1 MHEHCKS
8 KVHTTRAASAPWRVR
23 KNRIERDLCD
33 HHGSSGMKSRTG
45 YFVALA
51 VFALDQLVKWLVTGP
66 LGINRLG
73 DQLVIAPIFNFTYT
87 ENNGISLG
95 LFNATTEVGRWM
107 LVAVTSVIAV
117 GVGIWIT
124 REKNR
129 IDQMALGLVLGGA
142 LGNIL
147 DRVRHGYVTDFAD
160 LHFGEWRPF
169 LIFNV
174 GDAAISIAV
183 VILLLR
189 AFLTRKEGPKET
201 IEHA

>member
-1 MHEHCKS
+1 M
-8 KVHTTRAASAPWRVR
+8 ASRYLGF
-23 KNRIERDLCD
+23 I
-33 HHGSSGMKSRTG
+33 
-45 YFVALA
+45 VALV
-51 VFALDQLVKWLVTGP
+51 VFALDQLVKWWVTGP
-66 LGINRLG
+66 LAVDHDG
-73 DQLVIAPIFNFTYT
+73 AIFYILPWFQFTYT

-95 LFNATTEVGRWM
+95 LLNATTAVGRWM
-107 LVAVTSVIAV
+107 LVAVTSAIAIAV
-117 GVGIWIT
+117 AVWMT

-129 IDQMALGLVLGGA
+129 IDQVALGMVLGGA

-147 DRVRHGYVTDFAD
+147 DRTRHGYVVDFAD
-160 LHFGEWRPF
+160 LHFGSWRPF

-189 AFLTRKEGPKET
+189 AFVSRKDEAKGSEPEET

>member
-1 MHEHCKS
+1 M
-8 KVHTTRAASAPWRVR
+8 ASRYLGF
-23 KNRIERDLCD
+23 I
-33 HHGSSGMKSRTG
+33 
-45 YFVALA
+45 VALV
-51 VFALDQLVKWLVTGP
+51 VFALDQLVKWWVTGP
-66 LGINRLG
+66 LAVDHEG
-73 DQLVIAPIFNFTYT
+73 AIFYILPWFQFTYT

-95 LFNATTEVGRWM
+95 LLNATTPVGRWM
-107 LVAVTSVIAV
+107 LVAVTSAIAI
-117 GVGIWIT
+117 GVAVWMT

-129 IDQMALGLVLGGA
+129 IDQVALGMVLGGA

-147 DRVRHGYVTDFAD
+147 DRTRHGYVVDFAD
-160 LHFGEWRPF
+160 LHFGAWRPF

-189 AFLTRKEGPKET
+189 AFVSRKDEAKGSDPEET

>member
-1 MHEHCKS
+1 MAEALNR
-8 KVHTTRAASAPWRVR
+8 RAMGFLIAILV
-23 KNRIERDLCD
+23 
-33 HHGSSGMKSRTG
+33 
-45 YFVALA
+45 FVA
-51 VFALDQLVKWLVTGP
+51 DQLTKWWVTGP
-66 LGINRLG
+66 LGVDHIGAVYYLIPNF
-73 DQLVIAPIFNFTYT
+73 QLTYT

-95 LFNATTEVGRWM
+95 LLNATTEVGRWM
-107 LVAVTSVIAV
+107 LVALTSAIAM
-117 GVGIWIT
+117 GVAFWIT

-129 IDQMALGLVLGGA
+129 VDQLALGMVLGGA

-147 DRVRHGYVTDFAD
+147 DRTRHGYVVDFAD

-189 AFLTRKEGPKET
+189 AFLSRKDHET
-201 IEHA
+201 GGDAQGDIEHA

>member
-1 MHEHCKS
+1 M
-8 KVHTTRAASAPWRVR
+8 A
-23 KNRIERDLCD
+23 ERRL
-33 HHGSSGMKSRTG
+33 G
-45 YFVALA
+45 FLVALV
-51 VFALDQLVKWLVTGP
+51 VFALDQLTKWWVTGP
-66 LGINRLG
+66 LGVNHIG
-73 DQLVIAPIFNFTYT
+73 DQLELLPMFNFTYT

-95 LFNATTEVGRWM
+95 LLNATTEIGRWT
-107 LVAVTSVIAV
+107 LVALTSAIAV
-117 GVGIWIT
+117 GVAYWLG

-129 IDQMALGLVLGGA
+129 IDQVALGMVLGGA

-147 DRVRHGYVTDFAD
+147 DRTRHGYVVDFAD
-160 LHFGEWRPF
+160 LHFGDFRPF

-189 AFLTRKEGPKET
+189 AFLSRKDQAKGSDPEET

>member
-1 MHEHCKS
+1 M
-8 KVHTTRAASAPWRVR
+8 RGRR
-23 KNRIERDLCD
+23 L
-33 HHGSSGMKSRTG
+33 G
-45 YFVALA
+45 FLVALI
-51 VFALDQLVKWLVTGP
+51 VFALDQLTKWIVTGP

-73 DQLVIAPIFNFTYT
+73 DQLVLVPIFNFTYT

-95 LFNATTEVGRWM
+95 LLNAQTDFGRWM
-107 LVAVTSVIAV
+107 LVALTSAIAV
-117 GVGIWIT
+117 GVAVWIG

-129 IDQMALGLVLGGA
+129 ADQIALGMVLGGA

-147 DRVRHGYVTDFAD
+147 DRVRHGYVVDFAD
-160 LHFGEWRPF
+160 LHFGDFRPF
-169 LIFNV
+169 LVFNV

-189 AFLTRKEGPKET
+189 AFLSRKDHSEES

>member
-1 MHEHCKS
+1 MAD
-8 KVHTTRAASAPWRVR
+8 RRFGF
-23 KNRIERDLCD
+23 L
-33 HHGSSGMKSRTG
+33 
-45 YFVALA
+45 VALV
-51 VFALDQLVKWLVTGP
+51 VFGLDQLVKWWVTGP
-66 LGINRLG
+66 LGVNHLG
-73 DQLVIAPIFNFTYT
+73 DEFYILSFFQFTYT

-95 LFNATTEVGRWM
+95 LLNATTEIGRWM
-107 LVAVTSVIAV
+107 LVGLTSAIAI
-117 GVGIWIT
+117 GVAYWLG

-129 IDQMALGLVLGGA
+129 IDQVALGMVLGGA

-147 DRVRHGYVTDFAD
+147 DRTRHGYVVDFAD
-160 LHFGEWRPF
+160 LHFGSFRPF

-189 AFLTRKEGPKET
+189 AFLSRKDQAKGSDPEET

>member
-1 MHEHCKS
+1 MDKY
-8 KVHTTRAASAPWRVR
+8 
-23 KNRIERDLCD
+23 
-33 HHGSSGMKSRTG
+33 RTG
-45 YFVALA
+45 FIVAA
-51 VFALDQLVKWLVTGP
+51 IVFALDQLAKWIMLGP
-66 LGINRLG
+66 L
-73 DQLVIAPIFNFTYT
+73 QLRAVGEVYLLPIFQFTYT

-95 LFNATTEVGRWM
+95 LLNATNPVGRWM
-107 LVAVTSVIAV
+107 LVALTSAIAV
-117 GVGIWIT
+117 AVAVWIG

-129 IDQMALGLVLGGA
+129 IDQVALGMVLGGA

-147 DRVRHGYVTDFAD
+147 DRTRHGFVVDFAD

-189 AFLTRKEGPKET
+189 AFLTPKERTKGDAPKET
-201 IEHA
+201 VEHA

>member
-1 MHEHCKS
+1 MA
-8 KVHTTRAASAPWRVR
+8 RYRLGFA
-23 KNRIERDLCD
+23 I
-33 HHGSSGMKSRTG
+33 
-45 YFVALA
+45 ALL
-51 VFALDQLVKWLVTGP
+51 VFIVDQLAKWAVTGP
-66 LGINRLG
+66 LGLKEIG
-73 DQLVIAPIFNFTYT
+73 DQLAILPLFNFTFT
-87 ENNGISLG
+87 QNEGISLG
-95 LFNATTEVGRWM
+95 LLNATNPVGRWM
-107 LVAVTSVIAV
+107 LVALTSAIAI
-117 GVGIWIT
+117 GVAVWIG

-129 IDQMALGLVLGGA
+129 IDQVALGMVLGGA
-142 LGNIL
+142 FGNIC
-147 DRVRHGYVTDFAD
+147 DRVRFGYVVDFAD

>member
-1 MHEHCKS
+1 
-8 KVHTTRAASAPWRVR
+8 
-23 KNRIERDLCD
+23 
-33 HHGSSGMKSRTG
+33 MKARSYGFTI
-45 YFVALA
+45 ALI
-51 VFALDQLVKWLVTGP
+51 VFTLDQLAKWFVTGP
-66 LGINRLG
+66 LDVSHVG
-73 DQLVIAPIFNFTYT
+73 DQHYLLPFFQFTYT

-95 LFNATTEVGRWM
+95 LLNATTEIGRWM
-107 LVAVTSVIAV
+107 LVGLTSAIAI
-117 GVGIWIT
+117 GVAFWMG

-129 IDQMALGLVLGGA
+129 LDQIALGMVLGGA

-147 DRVRHGYVTDFAD
+147 DRTRHGFVVDFAD

-189 AFLTRKEGPKET
+189 AFLSRKDHEKGSDPEET